1 MESVGSGS
9 VKRPAPVSQTSQ
21 MLILYATLY
30 PECLCVRGS
39 CEQIAG
45 EVDLKFHPLD
55 PMKFLRVFLCES
67 LNNISG
73 RSESDTLWRS
83 CSRRPRRERLTVEKK
98 ERVNI
103 PPEDEMNEQVKNSKE
118 NTPVPT
124 CVFSATITN
133 PVSRSVPNIQHKAP
147 NRPFSEH
154 RVGQLPVARAG
165 SEASS
170 HKSQKYSLN
179 HSGVHSRQGN
189 ESIYTEIWGQ
199 SFRVGLKQTLTEEM
213 RENMNMCTHFETILV
228 QRKRNRIK
236 GIRGLRRITGF
247 LSLLLKPVRVWT
259 HTAMQIFVSSKCF
272 EVSATSAATSV
283 RLCLFLERMPLRTIH
298 RSRCEDF

>member
-189 ESIYTEIWGQ
+189 ESIYTEI
-199 SFRVGLKQTLTEEM
+199 
-213 RENMNMCTHFETILV
+213 
-228 QRKRNRIK
+228 
-236 GIRGLRRITGF
+236 
-247 LSLLLKPVRVWT
+247 
-259 HTAMQIFVSSKCF
+259 
-272 EVSATSAATSV
+272 
-283 RLCLFLERMPLRTIH
+283 
-298 RSRCEDF
+298 